1 MHLFRVATQVAQRLI
16 GLPIVQKSAPPGL
29 KISTLYGLAVAY
41 SSKAIKLR
49 PNFIDVDCGFN
60 HELIKAVITSPSS
73 GEGVA
78 SLPFSNNGYDANYYI
93 NSANTAHGGLQSSLH
108 DLAGCKA
115 VMSQG
120 HHGATRSL
128 AVNFSSSHSLGTAKL
143 LEARAKVLEVKD
155 GKAYVESTLKQD
167 DKELSTASMV
177 FKVWSADMSVPA
189 EPLYNE
195 NGGNLDSSLIGYS
208 AQFLK

>member
-1 MHLFRVATQVAQRLI
+1 MHLFRVASLVVNRMI
-16 GLPIVQKSAPPGL
+16 GVPALQKQASPAL

-49 PNFIDVDCGFN
+49 PNFINPDCGFN
-60 HELIKAVITSPSS
+60 GSLIKAVITSPSS

-78 SLPFSNNGYDANYYI
+78 SLPFAAGDYNANHYV

-128 AVNFSSSHSLGTAKL
+128 SVTFSNSHSLGTAKL
-143 LEARAKVLEVKD
+143 LEARAKVIEVKE
-155 GKAYVESTLKQD
+155 GKAYVESVLKQD
-167 DKELSTASMV
+167 DKELSTASLV

-189 EPLYNE
+189 EPIYNE